1 MAATVKPLTKIV
13 LAVIGIFAVFGL
25 ILRLFPPKEV
35 SPVPGSSTERVN
47 VPGKP
52 VSVSTEPVNIS
63 IITSD
68 TKAEWLE
75 KATERFNNAEIKLKG
90 GNSIHVEILREG
102 APLGIQESILNGAIT
117 PTIWS
122 PGEISWVD
130 SANQIRKDRG
140 QPPLVS
146 EACPP
151 IVYAATG
158 FAMWRPMAEALGWPD
173 KPIGW
178 DEIVALAADP
188 QGWASYGHP
197 EWGTF
202 KFGHAHPEQ
211 STTGFTMMA
220 TLAYNALDRTT
231 GLTPELVKSEPVR
244 EAFRV
249 VEAHTYHYGLS
260 TRGLM
265 TLMAQRGPSYLHA
278 VTSSETSTIKTNE
291 VQKDI
296 LQFPFVFIFPAEGTF
311 WMDNPF
317 CILDADWVSS
327 EQHQAALLYRDFL
340 LEPAQ
345 QDLAVTIGLRP
356 ANPLVALH
364 DPISLEFGTDPRVSP
379 QNVPPL
385 SVVDG
390 DTGAAII
397 DLFKETK
404 KKATVV
410 IVLDISQSM
419 VGDKI
424 KNAIRGTDSFISR
437 LAKDDQVYV
446 YIFNDS
452 LQELQPG
459 GKVGDVSEKLMK
471 TLGGLFASGNTALYD
486 AICQGVKKSL
496 ELEKADQANGE
507 ARLYGMVVLSDGDD
521 TNSQITESDMFRCL
535 PSGED
540 VKEVKIFTISYG
552 EDANQDLLLR
562 IANRTNGKTFVS
574 DPDSIDEIYLSISA
588 EQ

>member
-1 MAATVKPLTKIV
+1 MKPTIKPQTLIV
-13 LAVIGIFAVFGL
+13 LAAVGIFALVGL
-25 ILRLFPPKEV
+25 ILRLPRQEDTKPDLIT
-35 SPVPGSSTERVN
+35 STE
-47 VPGKP
+47 PK
-52 VSVSTEPVNIS
+52 SVLEPRSINYGPVNIS

-75 KATERFNNAEIKLKG
+75 KATERFNNADIRLKG
-90 GNSIHVEILREG
+90 GNPVHVEILREG
-102 APLGIQESILNGAIT
+102 APLGIQESILNGTIT

-130 SANQIRKDRG
+130 SANQIRKDLG
-140 QPPLVS
+140 KPPLVT
-146 EACPP
+146 EVCPP

-158 FAMWRPMAEALGWPD
+158 FAMWRPMAESMGWPD
-173 KPIGW
+173 NPIGW

-220 TLAYNALDRTT
+220 TLVYNALDRTN
-231 GLTPELVKSEPVR
+231 GLTPEMVKSEPVR
-244 EAFRV
+244 EAFRA

-278 VTSSETSTIKTNE
+278 VTSSETSTLKTNE

-317 CILDADWVSS
+317 CILDADWVSA
-327 EQHQAALLYRDFL
+327 EQHEAAVLYRDFL
-340 LEPAQ
+340 LADEQ

-356 ANPLVALH
+356 ADPKIGLH
-364 DPISLEFGTDPRVSP
+364 APISLEYGTDPRVSP
-379 QNVPPL
+379 QIVPPL
-385 SVVDG
+385 AVVDG
-390 DTGAAII
+390 DTGAAIV

-404 KKATVV
+404 KKANVV

-419 VGDKI
+419 LGDKI
-424 KNAIRGTDSFISR
+424 KNAIQGTINFIGR

-446 YIFNDS
+446 YLFNDT

-459 GKVGDVSEKLMK
+459 GKVGNVSESLIEKLN
-471 TLGGLFASGNTALYD
+471 GLFVSGNTALYN
-486 AICQGVKKSL
+486 AICQGVTKSL
-496 ELEKADQANGE
+496 ELEKADEARGE
-507 ARLYGMVVLSDGDD
+507 DRLYGMVVLSDGDD
-521 TNSQITESDMFRCL
+521 TNSQITENDMFRCL

-552 EDANQDLLLR
+552 DDANQDLLLK

-574 DPDSIDEIYLSISA
+574 DPESIDEIYLSISA

>member
-1 MAATVKPLTKIV
+1 ML
-13 LAVIGIFAVFGL
+13 GL
-25 ILRLFPPKEV
+25 VLRLINKI
-35 SPVPGSSTERVN
+35 PVPPDPTPR
-47 VPGKP
+47 PGNIP
-52 VSVSTEPVNIS
+52 ATSRSISTEPVEIS

-75 KATERFNNAEIKLKG
+75 KATEKFNSAQIKLPQ
-90 GNSIHVEILREG
+90 GNPIHVEVLREG
-102 APLGIQESILNGAIT
+102 APLGIQESILNGTIT

-140 QPPLVS
+140 LPPLVT
-146 EACPP
+146 ETCPP

-178 DEIVALAADP
+178 DEIVALSADP
-188 QGWASYGHP
+188 QGWGSYGHP
-197 EWGTF
+197 EWGAF

-220 TLAYNALDRTT
+220 TLAYNVLDRTD
-231 GLTPELVKSEPVR
+231 GLTPQLVKSDPVR
-244 EAFRV
+244 EAFRA
-249 VEAHTYHYGLS
+249 VEAQTYHYGLS

-278 VTSSETSTIKTNE
+278 VTSSETSTIKNNE
-291 VQKDI
+291 VFKDI
-296 LQFPFVFIFPAEGTF
+296 LPYPFVFIFPAEGTF

-317 CILDADWVSS
+317 CILDADWVST
-327 EQHQAALLYRDFL
+327 EQREAAVLYRNFL
-340 LEPAQ
+340 LEPSQ

-356 ANPLVALH
+356 ANPAVALH
-364 DPISLEFGTDPRVSP
+364 DPISLDFGTDPRVSP

-385 SVVDG
+385 ATVDG
-390 DTGAAII
+390 DTGAAIV
-397 DLFKETK
+397 DLFKDTK

-419 VGDKI
+419 AGAKI
-424 KNAIRGTDSFISR
+424 KNAIRGTVNFIGR
-437 LAKDDQVYV
+437 LAKDDEVYV
-446 YIFNDS
+446 YLFNDG
-452 LQELQPG
+452 LMELQPG
-459 GKVGDVSEKLMK
+459 GKVGSVSETLTKKLN
-471 TLGGLFASGNTALYD
+471 GLFVSGNTALYD
-486 AICQGVKKSL
+486 AVCQGVMKSL
-496 ELEKADQANGE
+496 ELEKADEAEGE
-507 ARLYGMVVLSDGDD
+507 DRLYGMVVLSDGDD
-521 TNSQITESDMFRCL
+521 TNSQITENDMFLCL
-535 PSGED
+535 PGGED

-574 DPDSIDEIYLSISA
+574 DPESIDEIYLSISA